1 MRGPL
6 IIGHRGFA
14 GRFAHNSLA
23 GIQEAVALGV
33 DGVELDLRP
42 TREGVWVCHHD
53 RSRDGRPL
61 QQWSYRELAQHK
73 VPALAAALEAVPA
86 DRWLFLEVKPL
97 AGDRLLP
104 LLDTLARL
112 VEGLTRVQFLSS
124 SLRVLAL
131 LRQAFPRARFSWVVG
146 RPPLEVPPGVELSPH
161 HPLVEALIALSLPLH
176 PWTVNR
182 PARLRRLAQLGVAS
196 ITTDFPDRALQV
208 LRG

>member
-1 MRGPL
+1 MKGPL

-53 RSRDGRPL
+53 RRRDGRPL
-61 QQWSYRELAQHK
+61 CQWSYRELARHK

-86 DRWLFLEVKPL
+86 DGWLFLEVKPL
-97 AGDRLLP
+97 AGDHLLA
-104 LLDTLARL
+104 LLDPLARL
-112 VEGLTRVQFLSS
+112 VEGRSRVQFLSS

-131 LRQAFPRARFSWVVG
+131 LRQAFPRARFSWVVS
-146 RPPLEVPPGVELSPH
+146 RPPAEVPPGVELSRH
-161 HPLVEALIALSLPLH
+161 HPLVEALSCLSLPLH
-176 PWTVNR
+176 PWTINR
-182 PARLRRLAQLGVAS
+182 PARLRQLAQLGVAS
-196 ITTDFPDRALQV
+196 VTTDFPDLAFQV

>member
-1 MRGPL
+1 MKGPL
-6 IIGHRGFA
+6 VIGHRGFA

-61 QQWSYRELAQHK
+61 HQWSYRELAQHK
-73 VPALAAALEAVPA
+73 VPALAAALEAVPP

-97 AGDRLLP
+97 AGDRLLT
-104 LLDTLARL
+104 LLDPLARL
-112 VEGLTRVQFLSS
+112 VEGLTRVRFLSS
-124 SLRVLAL
+124 SLHVLAL

-146 RPPLEVPPGVELSPH
+146 RPPAEVPPGVELSPH
-161 HPLVEALIALSLPLH
+161 HPLVEALSSLSLPLH

-182 PARLRRLAQLGVAS
+182 PARLRQLAQLGVAS
-196 ITTDFPDRALQV
+196 VTTDFPDLAFQV